1 MAIFSIRATYE
12 YGADIEA
19 ETAEEAESIF
29 LDDLNTYYMGTDS
42 FDIEEIEED
51 EEDEEED

>member
-1 MAIFSIRATYE
+1 MAKFSIVATYE

-19 ETAEEAESIF
+19 DTAEEAEAIF

-42 FDIEEIEED
+42 FEIEEIEE
-51 EEDEEED
+51 EEDEDE